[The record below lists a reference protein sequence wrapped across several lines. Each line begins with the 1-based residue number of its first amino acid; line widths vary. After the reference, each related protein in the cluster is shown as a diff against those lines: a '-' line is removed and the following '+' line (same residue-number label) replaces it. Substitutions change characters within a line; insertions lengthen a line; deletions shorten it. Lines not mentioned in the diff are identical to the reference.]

1 MLTERTPARLATT
14 GSSVGPQATPR
25 TTPGRRLSPALLAA
39 GLLAFLVLAMR
50 PAAAVIGPYLV
61 DPTPDGA
68 AVRWI
73 TDSPTVG
80 VVEYGTTS
88 ALGRSARET
97 SPTRFHSVRLTGLP
111 SSSAVFYRISG
122 RTAAGPMYSFQTAP
136 SRPEGFTFAVCGD
149 TRSRHAE
156 HRRVVSRIKA
166 AAPRFLVHTGDLV
179 ADGSDMSQW
188 HRFFQIAGPLIAEA
202 PLVSVPGNHEGRSG
216 NWERLASPNGRR
228 SYCFRYG
235 NCFFLCL
242 DTDPEAVSD
251 ASWLSFVYN
260 SLKAAQDASYRV
272 VVIHRPPFTV
282 MPKRIGSARDLREKL
297 VPLLRRYGVNLVLC
311 GHDHNYQHHVVDGIH
326 YVVTGG
332 GGAPLY
338 SITQSGT
345 ALLRSTV
352 QNEALKAGT
361 RCELRTVKAV
371 SVLHYVL
378 VAVGASQMT
387 VRAVDVDGR
396 ELDSF
401 TIPKRQAGRP
411 ETRSGRGGAFA
422 PPQPAIA
429 HLGTASR
436 PRQRLISTEA
446 CSARS
451 SPSLSQVS
459 RPPTPPWST
468 AWRRCWP
475 RSGERFG

>member
-1 MLTERTPARLATT
+1 MARERTRARLAFHR
-14 GSSVGPQATPR
+14 SSVGPEAAPQTTPR
-25 TTPGRRLSPALLAA
+25 RRRSPVLRAA
-39 GLLAFLVLAMR
+39 GLIALLVMAIR
-50 PAAAVIGPYLV
+50 PEAAVIGPYLV

-68 AVRWI
+68 TVRWI

-80 VVEYGTTS
+80 TVEYGTTS
-88 ALGRSARET
+88 ALDKSARET

-111 SSSAVFYRISG
+111 PSSTVFYRISG

-136 SRPEGFTFAVCGD
+136 SGPGAFTFAACGD

-188 HRFFQIAGPLIAEA
+188 RRYFQIASPLIAEA

-216 NWERLASPNGRR
+216 NWERLASPDGRR

-235 NCFFLCL
+235 DCFFLCL
-242 DTDPEAVSD
+242 DSDPDAVSD
-251 ASWLSFVYN
+251 ASWLSFVHN
-260 SLKAAQDASYRV
+260 SLKGAQDASYRIV
-272 VVIHRPPFTV
+272 VLHRPPFTV
-282 MPKRIGSARDLREKL
+282 MPKRIGSACDLRQKL
-297 VPLLRRYGVNLVLC
+297 VPLLRRYHVDLVLC

-338 SITQSGT
+338 PITQSGI

-352 QNEALKAGT
+352 QKEALKAGT
-361 RCELRTVKAV
+361 RCEIKTEKAV
-371 SVLHYVL
+371 SVLHHVL
-378 VAVGASQMT
+378 VSVGTTQMA

-401 TIPKRQAGRP
+401 AIPSRQLGRP
-411 ETRSGRGGAFA
+411 ETRSGRGSISRT
-422 PPQPAIA
+422 P
-429 HLGTASR
+429 TAR
-436 PRQRLISTEA
+436 HRTLRHGLTA
-446 CSARS
+446 A
-451 SPSLSQVS
+451 
-459 RPPTPPWST
+459 ST
-468 AWRRCWP
+468 AH
-475 RSGERFG
+475 